1 MNRITPTALGLTLA
15 ITAALLNLVCA
26 GLVAVAPD
34 ATMTIFQS
42 WWHGID
48 VSMLANESPSMTL
61 KSVIVGL
68 ITISAFA
75 FIVGFVFG
83 VANNMVAGRM
93 ASSK

>member
-1 MNRITPTALGLTLA
+1 MNRINPTALGLVLA
-15 ITAALLNLVCA
+15 ITAAVLNLVCA

-34 ATMTIFQS
+34 ATIAVFQT

-48 VSMLANESPSMTL
+48 VSLLANTPQPMTL
-61 KSVIVGL
+61 KGVVAGL

-83 VANNMVAGRM
+83 AANNMVAHRI
-93 ASSK
+93 SNFR

>member
-1 MNRITPTALGLTLA
+1 MNRINPAALGLTLA
-15 ITAALLNLVCA
+15 ITATVLNLVCA

-34 ATMTIFQS
+34 ATIIIFQS

-48 VSMLANESPSMTL
+48 VSMLANESPSMTW

-75 FIVGFVFG
+75 FIVGFGFG
-83 VANNMVAGRM
+83 AANNMVARRTPG
-93 ASSK
+93 AK